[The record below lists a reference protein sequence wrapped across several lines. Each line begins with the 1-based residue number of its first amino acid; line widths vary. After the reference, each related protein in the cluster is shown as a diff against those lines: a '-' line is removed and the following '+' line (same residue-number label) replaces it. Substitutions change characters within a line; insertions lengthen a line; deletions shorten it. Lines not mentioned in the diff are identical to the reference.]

1 MQYSKKFQSVKENKS
16 DSALLPE
23 NSLSGARVGTTRG
36 MDFIYDGICR
46 NNIGIL
52 KDGGII
58 ILTQINKRTTT
69 PAYRP

>member
-1 MQYSKKFQSVKENKS
+1 MQYLKKFRSIKDNKT

-23 NSLSGARVGTTRG
+23 SSLSDAIVDTIRG
-36 MDFIYDGICR
+36 MDFIYVSIRR

-58 ILTQINKRTTT
+58 ILTQINKRTTMST
-69 PAYRP
+69 YRF